1 MIPYLKTNLA
11 NSIHLWWNSYDHIGN
26 GFHRM
31 NLNQLLQLLYD
42 INLTEP
48 EQIRLVGS
56 FLRPYRIP
64 RYGKKHHEIMQAY
77 LEATLSN
84 KVKASS

>member
-1 MIPYLKTNLA
+1 
-11 NSIHLWWNSYDHIGN
+11 
-26 GFHRM
+26 M

-64 RYGKKHHEIMQAY
+64 KYGKKHHEIMQAY
-77 LEATLSN
+77 LAAT
-84 KVKASS
+84 ASS

>member
-1 MIPYLKTNLA
+1 MPHLKTNLA
-11 NSIHLWWNSYDHIGN
+11 NSMHLWWNSYDHA

-31 NLNQLLQLLYD
+31 NLNQLLKLLYD

-48 EQIRLVGS
+48 EQIRLIGA

-64 RYGKKHHEIMQAY
+64 KYGKRHHEIMSAY
-77 LEATLSN
+77 LEAT
-84 KVKASS
+84 ATTSS